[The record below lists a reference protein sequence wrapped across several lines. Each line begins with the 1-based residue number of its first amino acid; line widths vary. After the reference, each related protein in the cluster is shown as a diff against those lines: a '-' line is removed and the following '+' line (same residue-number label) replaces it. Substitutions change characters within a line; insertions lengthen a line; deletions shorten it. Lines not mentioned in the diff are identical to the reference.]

1 MYLAL
6 FIYVNAIICKQER
19 VAKTWNGNTFSI
31 KHIEAEKSRRYFLQT
46 IFSNSFSWM
55 KTVVFRFHFTE
66 IGFQGFSW
74 QYASIGSNCGLAPN
88 RRQDIILTNEDFVF
102 IC

>member
-31 KHIEAEKSRRYFLQT
+31 KHIEAEKSRRYFYRRYFQT
-46 IFSNSFSWM
+46 
-55 KTVVFRFHFTE
+55 HFLE
-66 IGFQGFSW
+66 WKLLCFDSISPKLVSK
-74 QYASIGSNCGLAPN
+74 ASADNTPALGQIVAWYRTGDKPLY
-88 RRQDIILTNEDFVF
+88 
-102 IC
+102 